1 MLALSLDFIY
11 ILLILVLFS
20 DLVTTKQKQ

>member
-20 DLVTTKQKQ
+20 DLVTTKQ